1 MIVPEKV
8 LEMLMTKY
16 FNRGGGKKK
25 LVTDKDY
32 DSFSEDVKE
41 VTNQEQAFHINT
53 WKHVFRHLKKKDGS
67 LCPASPTT
75 LQTIAEYFGYEDW
88 EDFEKNLDEE
98 YEKILRRGGRECV
111 SKIQSASQTDLM
123 LQNLQKED
131 IIEILY
137 YPERI
142 LYLEFI
148 KKDTY
153 RVVKSY
159 KSGLE
164 LGDVIYTSLL
174 EIGIPLIVD
183 FSRDNAP
190 KKKYRSGDG
199 HIIQS
204 IRRLKKEEISKIH
217 S

>member
-1 MIVPEKV
+1 MVVPEKV
-8 LEMLMTKY
+8 LEMLMAKY
-16 FNRGGGKKK
+16 FNRGGKKK

-41 VTNQEQAFHINT
+41 VTNQGQAFNINT
-53 WKHVFRHLKKKDGS
+53 WKRVFRQLKKKDGS
-67 LCPASPTT
+67 LCPASQTT

-111 SKIQSASQTDLM
+111 SRIQPASQTNLM
-123 LQNLQKED
+123 LQNLHKGD
-131 IIEILY
+131 IIEVLY
-137 YPERI
+137 FPERK

-153 RVVKSY
+153 RVIKSY

-164 LGDVIYTSLL
+164 VGDIIYTSLL

-183 FSRDNAP
+183 VVRDNAP
-190 KKKYRSGDG
+190 KKQYRSGER
-199 HIIQS
+199 HNIQS
-204 IRRLKKEEISKIH
+204 IKRLKQEEISKIH